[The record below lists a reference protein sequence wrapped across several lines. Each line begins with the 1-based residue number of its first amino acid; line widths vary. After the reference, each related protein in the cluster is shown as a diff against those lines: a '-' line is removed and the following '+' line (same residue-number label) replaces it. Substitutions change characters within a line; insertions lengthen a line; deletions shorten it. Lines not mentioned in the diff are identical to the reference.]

1 MKNNKNRNN
10 ERKEKIKEIKR
21 ESVIVVAGKRKA
33 AIAKA
38 TAKRG
43 EGIVKINNIPFTNFD
58 LYRRLQIEEPLKIA
72 EAIIGPELRNIDIN
86 VNVKGGGI
94 QGQTEASRLAIARAL
109 VEFTK
114 SKELEKAFLSYSRNL
129 VDADVRRK
137 EMRKPR
143 DSKARAK
150 RQKSYR

>member
-1 MKNNKNRNN
+1 M
-10 ERKEKIKEIKR
+10 EKKA
-21 ESVIVVAGKRKA
+21 IVVAGKRKA

-38 TAKRG
+38 TIKPG
-43 EGIVKINNIPFTNFD
+43 NGIVKINNRPLDVFN
-58 LYRRLQIEEPLKIA
+58 LYRRLQLMEPLKIA
-72 EAIIGPELRNIDIN
+72 ESIIGDEIKKVDIY

-94 QGQTEASRLAIARAL
+94 QGQTEAARLAIARAL
-109 VEFTK
+109 VAFTK
-114 SKELEKAFLSYSRNL
+114 NAKLEKAFLSYARDL

-137 EMRKPR
+137 EPRKPR